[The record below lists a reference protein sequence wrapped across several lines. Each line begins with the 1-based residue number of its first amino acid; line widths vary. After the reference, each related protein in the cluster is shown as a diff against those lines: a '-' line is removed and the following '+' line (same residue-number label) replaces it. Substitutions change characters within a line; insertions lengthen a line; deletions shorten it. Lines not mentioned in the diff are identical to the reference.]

1 MKKICFVCLGNI
13 CRSPMAEFV
22 MKSLLGTRDWQVE
35 SRATS
40 NWEMGN
46 PIHQGT
52 QEILRKYQIPYR
64 TDKTSQQIS
73 QADLDDFDYI
83 LAMDNHNLDDL
94 RQIANAEQA
103 EKIFLFG
110 KESVPDPW
118 YTGDFEE
125 TYSLVQA
132 GCQDWLTQIDRVD
145 EERQ

>member
-22 MKSLLGTRDWQVE
+22 MSSLLEDRDWIVE

-40 NWEMGN
+40 RWEHGN

-52 QEILRKYQIPYR
+52 QAILRKYQIPYR

-94 RQIANAEQA
+94 RQIANDEQT

-110 KESVPDPW
+110 EKSVPDPW

-125 TYSLVQA
+125 TYSLVTKF
-132 GCQDWLTQIDRVD
+132 CQDWIARIEGVDR
-145 EERQ
+145 

>member
-22 MKSLLGTRDWQVE
+22 MSSLLEDRDWIVE

-40 NWEMGN
+40 RWEHGN

-52 QEILRKYQIPYR
+52 QAILRKYQIPYR
-64 TDKTSQQIS
+64 SDKTSRQIS

-125 TYSLVQA
+125 TYRLVTQF
-132 GCQDWLTQIDRVD
+132 CQDWIARIEGVNK
-145 EERQ
+145 